1 MTDETDKA
9 YQANASR
16 DGRRVAVVTGGSGGI
31 GGAVARRLADA
42 GIAVVVHY
50 AGAAARAAEV
60 VESIHAAGGTAFAEP
75 GDVAEPEEMA
85 RLFDAAEERFG
96 GVDVVVNTAGIMLL
110 APVAEMGLDAF
121 DRMHRINV
129 RGTFVVSQL
138 AARRLRPGGALIN
151 FSTSV
156 TRLQQPTYGAYAAT
170 KGAVEAM
177 TLILARE
184 LRGRDIT
191 VNAVAPGP
199 TATPLFLEGKSPELV
214 QRIAAAAPLERLG
227 TPEDIA
233 SAVAFLAG
241 PDGRWINGQLLFSNG
256 GAA

>member
-1 MTDETDKA
+1 MTTA
-9 YQANASR
+9 QHSTS
-16 DGRRVAVVTGGSGGI
+16 RVALVIGGSGGI
-31 GGAVARRLADA
+31 GGAVAHALAAD
-42 GIAVVVHY
+42 GMAVVVHY
-50 AGAAARAAEV
+50 SGRAERAEEVVASIRKEGGAAVAL
-60 VESIHAAGGTAFAEP
+60 S
-75 GDVAEPEEMA
+75 GDVADESAMTA
-85 RLFDAAEERFG
+85 LFDAAEERFG

-110 APVAEMGLDAF
+110 APLADMDLDAF
-121 DRMHRINV
+121 DRMHRVNV
-129 RGTFVVSQL
+129 RGTFLVSQL
-138 AARRLRPGGALIN
+138 AARRLRPGGALVN

-156 TRLQQPTYGAYAAT
+156 TRLQQPTYAAYAAT

-199 TATPLFLEGKSPELV
+199 TATPLFLDGKSPGLIE
-214 QRIAAAAPLERLG
+214 RIAGLSPLDRLG

-233 SAVAFLAG
+233 GAVAFLAG
-241 PDGRWINGQLLFSNG
+241 PGGRWVNGQVLFANG